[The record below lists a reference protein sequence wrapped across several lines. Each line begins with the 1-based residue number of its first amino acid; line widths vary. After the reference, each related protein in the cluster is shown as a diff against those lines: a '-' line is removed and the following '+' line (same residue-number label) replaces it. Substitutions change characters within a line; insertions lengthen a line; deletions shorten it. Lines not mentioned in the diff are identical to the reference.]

1 MAGLETDPLMRLQS
15 HLRDGLDIEEQQ
27 SYDVEQHYDDGRRV
41 FVEGI
46 PSGWRHFSFGKFM
59 VVLLFMLVC
68 LLDDR
73 SA

>member
-1 MAGLETDPLMRLQS
+1 MEDLETDPLMRSQS
-15 HLRDGLDIEEQQ
+15 LVGDGPDLEEQQ
-27 SYDVEQHYDDGRRV
+27 LYHVEQRRENGRGV
-41 FVEGI
+41 FVEDI

-68 LLDDR
+68 LYHYR